1 MYTEQPKLFAAVRSS
16 DFTSAALA
24 ATDVRFDGASITRA
38 KPSRILGH
46 FHYFARQFVPQD
58 AWVCIDRVPPSKSV
72 KIASTNPD
80 SMNSNQGLST
90 GRHWAWNHDGEKFA
104 RSIQQNSSHKRIPR
118 RNVSK
123 KVARIGPAILRVEF

>member
-24 ATDVRFDGASITRA
+24 ATDVRFDGASIARA
-38 KPSRILGH
+38 KSSRVLGH
-46 FHYFARQFVPQD
+46 FHYFARKLVTED
-58 AWVCIDRVPPSKSV
+58 ARVCVYWVSASKSM

-123 KVARIGPAILRVEF
+123 KVARIGPAILRAEF